1 MKQLVVSLFT
11 MAIMLNA
18 SAQNRK
24 DSEPFSTKTFD
35 GNITQVNVQ
44 TSSGSITVVG
54 KEGTQPKVEM
64 FVDQNNQRGA
74 TLSKAEIQARIDKDY
89 DVNISADGGELKA
102 IVKPKVRNMDWRRSL
117 NFSFKVYVT
126 PNVSS
131 DLSTSG
137 GSIDL
142 KNLKGKQEFS
152 TSGGSLMVE
161 ELSGSIKGRTSGG
174 SISVVDCSD
183 DIDLT
188 TSGGSIDANH
198 CTGNIRLETSGGSVH
213 LKGLNGKITAN
224 TSGGNIQ
231 GTGIMGDLKS
241 HTSGGSIDFSEMA
254 CALETSTSGGNV
266 SVSMKELVKAI
277 SIKNSGGNIDLELP
291 KNAGVNLDLRA
302 NKIKTTA
309 LNNFNG
315 KSDDDNLEGTLNG
328 GGVEVEAHSGS
339 GRINLSF
346 N

>member
-1 MKQLVVSLFT
+1 MKQLLVALFS
-11 MAIMLNA
+11 MAIVFNI
-18 SAQNRK
+18 SAQKK
-24 DSEPFSTKTFD
+24 DSEPFTTKTFD
-35 GNITQVNVQ
+35 ANITKVNVE
-44 TSSGSITVVG
+44 TSSGSITILG
-54 KEGTQPKVEM
+54 KDGTQPRIEM
-64 FVDQNNQRGA
+64 FVNESNQRGNSS
-74 TLSKAEIQARIDKDY
+74 LSKSELQARIDKDY
-89 DVNISADGGELKA
+89 TVDISADGGELRA
-102 IVKPKVRNMDWRRSL
+102 IVKTRVRNMDWKRSL
-117 NFSFKVYVT
+117 SFSFRVFVT
-126 PNVSS
+126 PNVST

-152 TSGGSLMVE
+152 TSGGSLTVAQ
-161 ELSGSIKGRTSGG
+161 LSGSIKGRTSGG
-174 SISVVDCSD
+174 SISVLDCSD
-183 DIDLT
+183 DIDLR

-198 CTGNIRLETSGGSVH
+198 CTGNINLETSGGSVH

-224 TSGGNIQ
+224 TSGGNIH
-231 GTGIMGDLKS
+231 GIGIMGDLKS

-254 CALETSTSGGNV
+254 CALETSTSGGNI
-266 SVSMKELVKAI
+266 SVSIKELVKAI
-277 SIKNSGGNIDLELP
+277 SIKNSGGNIDLEIP
-291 KNAGVNLDLRA
+291 KNVGVNLDLRA